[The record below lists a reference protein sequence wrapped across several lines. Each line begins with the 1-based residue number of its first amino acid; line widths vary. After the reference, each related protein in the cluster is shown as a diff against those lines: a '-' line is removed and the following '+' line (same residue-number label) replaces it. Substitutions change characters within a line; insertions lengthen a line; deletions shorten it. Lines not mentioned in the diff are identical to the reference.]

1 MDARTVFEP
10 DEVQAMSHRSVED
23 NSSQHHHAVNN
34 NSILDSNS
42 LHPDASRG
50 YVNNN
55 RLPDVMSTSSQG
67 DNSTANSSNNSRD
80 NISNI
85 IISRP
90 NDDDQG
96 LNSHFDNVSNDSN
109 ANRSRDAFN
118 NDSFVLSN
126 NISRSYDS
134 NAAGDGTSTTPQVL
148 LYASNTSSNNESESS
163 SNPVNASTRESSNP
177 DRRSNINISINGIVV
192 ESMSGDNNGS
202 SNNSNDHENV
212 TSNNSSEVLTS
223 GSDNDSALQEDAINS
238 NSSISAEDTSRE
250 EETAVSAVGLF
261 GQRNLVSDDFS
272 SPVGGLFSGK
282 RHQVFFLFT
291 AHLTIYQSTL
301 LLR

>member
-10 DEVQAMSHRSVED
+10 DEALAMSHRSVED
-23 NSSQHHHAVNN
+23 NSSQRHHVVN

-42 LHPDASRG
+42 LHPDATRG
-50 YVNNN
+50 YVNSN
-55 RLPDVMSTSSQG
+55 RLPEVMSGSSQG
-67 DNSTANSSNNSRD
+67 VNLTTNSSDNSRD

-90 NDDDQG
+90 NDNDDDQG
-96 LNSHFDNVSNDSN
+96 LNSHHFDNVSTDSN

-134 NAAGDGTSTTPQVL
+134 NAAGDGTTTTPQVL

-163 SNPVNASTRESSNP
+163 SNPVNASTQESSNP

-202 SNNSNDHENV
+202 SNTTNDHGNV
-212 TSNNSSEVLTS
+212 TSNNSSELLTT
-223 GSDNDSALQEDAINS
+223 GSDNDSALQEDDIIS
-238 NSSISAEDTSRE
+238 NSSISAEDTSGE

-272 SPVGGLFSGK
+272 SSAGGLFSGK
-282 RHQVFFLFT
+282 RHQVFFIYDS
-291 AHLTIYQSTL
+291 LTDITRYIF
-301 LLR
+301 

>member
-42 LHPDASRG
+42 LHPDATRG
-50 YVNNN
+50 YVNSNS
-55 RLPDVMSTSSQG
+55 LPDLSSHS
-67 DNSTANSSNNSRD
+67 DNLTVNSRNNSRD
-80 NISNI
+80 NISNNI

-90 NDDDQG
+90 NDNNDDLG
-96 LNSHFDNVSNDSN
+96 LNSFDNVSNDSN
-109 ANRSRDAFN
+109 ANRSRD
-118 NDSFVLSN
+118 SFVLSN
-126 NISRSYDS
+126 NISRSSDS
-134 NAAGDGTSTTPQVL
+134 YAAGDGTTTTPQVL

-163 SNPVNASTRESSNP
+163 SNPVNASTQESSNP

-192 ESMSGDNNGS
+192 ESMSGDNQS
-202 SNNSNDHENV
+202 SNTSNGHESV
-212 TSNNSSEVLTS
+212 TSNNSTELLNS
-223 GSDNDSALQEDAINS
+223 GSDNDGALQEDDINS

-250 EETAVSAVGLF
+250 EETAVGAVGLF

-272 SPVGGLFSGK
+272 SSSVGGLFSGK
-282 RHQVFFLFT
+282 RHQVFFLFFT
-291 AHLTIYQSTL
+291 THLTIYQSIL

>member
-10 DEVQAMSHRSVED
+10 DEVQSMSHRSVED
-23 NSSQHHHAVNN
+23 NSSQRHHAVNN

-50 YVNNN
+50 YVNSNK
-55 RLPDVMSTSSQG
+55 LPDVMSSSSQG
-67 DNSTANSSNNSRD
+67 DNLTTNSSDNSRD

-90 NDDDQG
+90 NDNDDDQG
-96 LNSHFDNVSNDSN
+96 LNSHHFDNVSNDSN
-109 ANRSRDAFN
+109 ANRSREAF

-126 NISRSYDS
+126 NISRSNDS
-134 NAAGDGTSTTPQVL
+134 NAVDNGSATTPQVL
-148 LYASNTSSNNESESS
+148 LYASNTSSINESESG
-163 SNPVNASTRESSNP
+163 SNPVNTSTQESSNH

-192 ESMSGDNNGS
+192 ESMSGDNNES
-202 SNNSNDHENV
+202 SNTSNDHENV
-212 TSNNSSEVLTS
+212 SSSNSTELLTS
-223 GSDNDSALQEDAINS
+223 GSDNDSALQEDDINS
-238 NSSISAEDTSRE
+238 NSSISAEDTSGE

-272 SPVGGLFSGK
+272 SSAGGLFSGK
-282 RHQVFFLFT
+282 RHQVFFIYDSFT
-291 AHLTIYQSTL
+291 DITRYIF
-301 LLR
+301 